1 MNSLLVLLAAV
12 VGSSV
17 PGGVVAIPLPEHA
30 VEVHFRGRPAL
41 LHRDH
46 ALIGLPLDTSPGPHS
61 VDIATNG
68 GSLTISFNV
77 VSKEFPVQRLTIAND
92 RLVNPNV
99 EDLKRIAGEAS
110 RMRAAYALVSAKRG
124 DLHPFLLPVDGEFSS
139 PFGRKRILNGQPR
152 SPHQGLDIAAGTGA
166 PIIAPAAGTV
176 VVTGNF
182 FFNGNTVL
190 IDHGDGLV
198 TMYCHLHEV
207 HVNEGDALARGD
219 AFGSVGATGRATG
232 PHLHWTVSMHGAKV
246 DPLALIQTLGE
257 VERIE

>member
-17 PGGVVAIPLPEHA
+17 PGGVVAVPLPEHA
-30 VEVHFRGRPAL
+30 VKVHFEGRPAV

-46 ALIGLPLDTSPGPHS
+46 ALIGLPLDTSPGLHR
-61 VDIATNG
+61 VDITTNRA
-68 GSLTISFNV
+68 SLTVSFDV
-77 VSKEFPVQRLTIAND
+77 MPKEFPVQRLTIAND
-92 RLVNPNV
+92 RLVNPKT
-99 EDLKRIAGEAS
+99 EDLKRIAGETA
-110 RMRAAYALVSAKRG
+110 RMRAAYALVSPKRG

-152 SPHQGLDIAAGTGA
+152 SPHQGLDIAAGTGT
-166 PIIAPAAGTV
+166 PIIAPAAGMV

-207 HVNEGDALARGD
+207 HVDEGDILARGEM
-219 AFGSVGATGRATG
+219 FGSVGATGRSTG
-232 PHLHWTVSMHGAKV
+232 PHLHWTVSMHGTKV
-246 DPLALIQTLGE
+246 DPLALIQTLGTI
-257 VERIE
+257 ERIE